1 MSRVRRSA
9 AGLLLAGVLAAGAGG
24 AIALAPAASAA
35 PTSEVVTAN
44 IATPSAV
51 LAWPVYNR
59 GDRGPNVR
67 TIQFLLR
74 NFSSATRFLAA
85 DGIFGPETARA
96 VRLYKESRGLP
107 VDGVVGWRTWE
118 QLAQEFGVARGDRG
132 PDVKAAQVQLRKNG
146 YRGITVDGIFGPR
159 TEGAVRAAQTR
170 YGLNVDGVVDATTWR
185 ALVTHRN

>member
-9 AGLLLAGVLAAGAGG
+9 GCLLLAGALAAGGGG
-24 AIALAPAASAA
+24 ALALAPAASAA
-35 PTSEVVTAN
+35 STSDVVAASMT
-44 IATPSAV
+44 TRVVP
-51 LAWPVYNR
+51 AWPAYNR

-85 DGIFGPETARA
+85 DGIFGPQTAQA

-107 VDGVVGWRTWE
+107 VDGIVGTRTWD
-118 QLAQEFGVARGDRG
+118 QLTHEFGVARGDRG

-146 YRGITVDGIFGPR
+146 YRITIDGVFGPR
-159 TEGAVRAAQTR
+159 TEGAVRAAQQR
-170 YGLNVDGVVDATTWR
+170 YGLTVNGVVDATTWR
-185 ALVTHRN
+185 ALVTRHN